1 MYFQWLQNEWDTI
14 YRTQE
19 LTEWF
24 GLEIVKIRK
33 LLQCLF
39 GEIGVEKLLVPKIKK
54 GSSGSD
60 IELD

>member
-1 MYFQWLQNEWDTI
+1 MYFQWLQNGWDTI

-39 GEIGVEKLLVPKIKK
+39 GEIGREKIISQV
-54 GSSGSD
+54 
-60 IELD
+60 